1 MAPTIITH
9 TVIGGTI
16 GGGSS
21 NRGVGMVWGLYE
33 MTSTENSDWIILPE
47 FEEILFASAKSIS
60 TGALADEAVTID
72 ATDKTKLVFTA
83 GSTDTIRVL
92 VFGTPS
98 VVAD

>member
-9 TVIGGTI
+9 TVLGGPIGGASANH
-16 GGGSS
+16 GA
-21 NRGVGMVWGLYE
+21 GVVWGLYE

-83 GSTDTIRVL
+83 GSTDTIRVF
-92 VFGTPS
+92 VVGTPS
-98 VVAD
+98 VEAD